1 MPLFTFKRN
10 NPVYVLMHKDKPV
23 LQGSFDFSRHGF
35 GEDVEIIDPVLLPV
49 GVTHEDGT
57 LSLHKLNH
65 WYRWRGIP
73 GYRVGLLQLE
83 ERLEIHDPLELLER
97 EYALSVSDTFWRK
110 AADDPITWK
119 EVNFFHRSFD
129 QQGFGL
135 AMFSNVG
142 ARAGHNARHTPNNT
156 TCGYH
161 RKAWFKRNGRLFL
174 LKGGTPFYQQ
184 EPVNEWL
191 ACRIGHQLGIQAVPY
206 NNEIYEN
213 NLVSVCPAMTNE
225 DVDLVTAGDV
235 LNSVH
240 SDAKKFQYDDYLKA
254 LESHGIKD
262 GKQRLSDMLV
272 MDYLMMNTDR
282 HNQNLGILV
291 DANTGRWLQC
301 APVFDTGTGLG
312 CLVDDDDIFEQYHSQ
327 SCKLFN
333 ARNFSHELLLD
344 YIDLK
349 RYDFNALD
357 GLPRAYGNQL
367 VKYQSTTNISNKRIN
382 ESYRLFCKRILMI
395 RKAAASVQ

>member
-1 MPLFTFKRN
+1 
-10 NPVYVLMHKDKPV
+10 
-23 LQGSFDFSRHGF
+23 
-35 GEDVEIIDPVLLPV
+35 
-49 GVTHEDGT
+49 
-57 LSLHKLNH
+57 
-65 WYRWRGIP
+65 
-73 GYRVGLLQLE
+73 
-83 ERLEIHDPLELLER
+83 
-97 EYALSVSDTFWRK
+97 
-110 AADDPITWK
+110 
-119 EVNFFHRSFD
+119 
-129 QQGFGL
+129 
-135 AMFSNVG
+135 
-142 ARAGHNARHTPNNT
+142 
-156 TCGYH
+156 
-161 RKAWFKRNGRLFL
+161 
-174 LKGGTPFYQQ
+174 
-184 EPVNEWL
+184 
-191 ACRIGHQLGIQAVPY
+191 
-206 NNEIYEN
+206 
-213 NLVSVCPAMTNE
+213 MTNE

-240 SDAKKFQYDDYLKA
+240 SDAKKFQYDDYIKA

-262 GKQRLSDMLV
+262 ARQCISDMLV

-312 CLVDDDDIFEQYHSQ
+312 CLVDDNEIFDQYHSE

-333 ARNFSHELLLD
+333 ARNFSHEILLD

-395 RKAAASVQ
+395 KNAAASVQ